1 MTALPTE
8 PLSSADVS
16 LAEEEFRRRYR
27 RTEAGG
33 ASRAAKEKL
42 VDVTVDAQRRSSMS
56 KARILI
62 VEDDASLA
70 EVLDYNLTQEGY
82 ETQVATDGQQGL
94 REIRLRCPDM
104 VILDL
109 MLPMIEGLEVCRL
122 LRADP
127 STSNVLV
134 LMLTA
139 RAEESDELVG
149 FSVGADDYV
158 TKPFSV
164 KVLLQRIN
172 ALLRRK
178 QQGSADRDIL
188 VSQGVMIDRR
198 RHRATAGDRAL
209 DLTPSEFGLL
219 MALLRQP
226 GRAFTRAELIDVA
239 LGDDALVLERT
250 IDVHIRALRKKLG
263 AHAGIVQTVRGI
275 GYRLRDPADALS
287 SAGDAHD
294 GEPDEA

>member
-1 MTALPTE
+1 MTASPSE
-8 PLSSADVS
+8 V
-16 LAEEEFRRRYR
+16 LAAPQR
-27 RTEAGG
+27 
-33 ASRAAKEKL
+33 S
-42 VDVTVDAQRRSSMS
+42 TV

-70 EVLDYNLTQEGY
+70 EVLDYNLGQEGY
-82 ETQVATDGQQGL
+82 DTQVARDGQHGL
-94 REIRLRCPDM
+94 REIRLRCPDL

-127 STSNVLV
+127 ATQDVAI

-139 RAEESDELVG
+139 RSEESDELVG

-178 QQGSADRDIL
+178 QQGGADRDVL
-188 VSQGVMIDRR
+188 VSQGLMIDRR
-198 RHRATAGDRAL
+198 RRRATAGERLL

-219 MALLRQP
+219 AALVRQP
-226 GRAFTRAELIDVA
+226 GRAFSRGELIDLA
-239 LGDDALVLERT
+239 LGDDAIVLERT
-250 IDVHIRALRKKLG
+250 IDVHIRALRKKLA
-263 AHAGIVQTVRGI
+263 AHADLIETVRGV
-275 GYRLRDPADALS
+275 GYRLRDPADAV
-287 SAGDAHD
+287 A
-294 GEPDEA
+294 P